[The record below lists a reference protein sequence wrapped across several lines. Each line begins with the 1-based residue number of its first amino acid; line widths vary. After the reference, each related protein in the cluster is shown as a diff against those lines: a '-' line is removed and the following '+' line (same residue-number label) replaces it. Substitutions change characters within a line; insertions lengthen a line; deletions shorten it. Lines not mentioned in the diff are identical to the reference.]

1 MVAGKSTQSKSRKLT
16 SMGMKKTNMM
26 HKKIIQ
32 EETIVKVNAVL
43 QTEATAKVQ
52 LKVEAILMLTSIKSV
67 LEN

>member
-1 MVAGKSTQSKSRKLT
+1 
-16 SMGMKKTNMM
+16 MM
-26 HKKIIQ
+26 LKKIIQ